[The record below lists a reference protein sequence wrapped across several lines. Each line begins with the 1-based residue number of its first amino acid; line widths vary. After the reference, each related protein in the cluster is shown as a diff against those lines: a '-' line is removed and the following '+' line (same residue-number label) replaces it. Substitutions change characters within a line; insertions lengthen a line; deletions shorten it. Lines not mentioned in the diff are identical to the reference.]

1 MSQFRIELVAAACL
15 AHQLGCPPKV
25 EKLLNTGNL
34 SIARKSD
41 CLRLSR
47 FRLDVNRAKAS
58 EALLLLTEIDPL
70 TKVSNIFCIL
80 GRLCKTRRN
89 YCRYLFTFRHF
100 NQRTSTVNCH
110 LLRQNFVS
118 NIWNWLKIWKFFR
131 AILSPLS
138 GRRLRLRVSCDL
150 MIWTNASVQ
159 MC

>member
-25 EKLLNTGNL
+25 KQFSNADNL

-70 TKVSNIFCIL
+70 TKVSNKFYIL
-80 GRLCKTRRN
+80 GNLCKSR
-89 YCRYLFTFRHF
+89 
-100 NQRTSTVNCH
+100 
-110 LLRQNFVS
+110 
-118 NIWNWLKIWKFFR
+118 
-131 AILSPLS
+131 
-138 GRRLRLRVSCDL
+138 
-150 MIWTNASVQ
+150 
-159 MC
+159 